1 MKHTTPATMP
11 MITAGVGPTKP
22 DAGVIA
28 TKPATAPDAIP
39 NTLGLPRL
47 PHAATIQPSPAV
59 AVAICVTSIAI
70 PARPSAAPAEPAL
83 NPNQPTPRRAAPI
96 RAGGRL

>member
-1 MKHTTPATMP
+1 MKHTTPATRP

-28 TKPATAPDAIP
+28 TTPATAPDAMP

-47 PHAATIQPSPAV
+47 THSAHIQPSAAV
-59 AVAICVTSIAI
+59 AVAICVTSIAM

-83 NPNQPTPRRAAPI
+83 NPNQPTHSREAPI
-96 RAGGRL
+96 RVS